1 MQVKRNKIKLDRK
14 YITKA
19 LDKESLLKIIA
30 SNNPGIVHRIYLLQN
45 DLKKRQTFLEVTN
58 CDRYIIN
65 ANISTN
71 YAYAGDAK
79 KQAEVIGFMRDLVKK
94 RPEFIINFSI
104 QRREDMKD
112 VFNFK
117 HVTTNLKELVELMD
131 KLELKVHQL
140 CKANTY

>member
-1 MQVKRNKIKLDRK
+1 MQIKRNKIRLDKK

-19 LDKESLLKIIA
+19 LDRESLLKIIA

-45 DLKKRQTFLEVTN
+45 ELKKRQDFLEVIDS
-58 CDRYIIN
+58 DRYIIN
-65 ANISTN
+65 ANVSTN

-79 KQAEVIGFMRDLVKK
+79 KQAEVIGFMRDLVRK

-104 QRREDMKD
+104 QRKQDMKD

-117 HVTTNLKELVELMD
+117 HVTTNVNEVVELMD

>member
-1 MQVKRNKIKLDRK
+1 MQVKRNKIKLDKK

-19 LDKESLLKIIA
+19 LDKESLGKVIT
-30 SNNPGIVHRIYLLQN
+30 SDNPGIVHRIYLLQN
-45 DLKKRQTFLEVTN
+45 DLKKRQDFLEVT
-58 CDRYIIN
+58 DSDKYIVN
-65 ANISTN
+65 ANVSTN
-71 YAYAGDAK
+71 YAYAGAAK
-79 KQAEVIGFMRDLVKK
+79 RQAEVIGFMRDLVRK

-104 QRREDMKD
+104 QRKQEMKD

-117 HVTTNLKELVELMD
+117 HVTTNVNEVVELMN

>member
-1 MQVKRNKIKLDRK
+1 MQIKRNKIRLDKK

-19 LDKESLLKIIA
+19 IDRESLLKIIA

-45 DLKKRQTFLEVTN
+45 ELKKRQDFLEVIDS
-58 CDRYIIN
+58 DRYIIN
-65 ANISTN
+65 ANVSTN

-79 KQAEVIGFMRDLVKK
+79 KQAEVIGFMRDLVRK

-104 QRREDMKD
+104 QRKQDMKD

-117 HVTTNLKELVELMD
+117 HVTTNVNEVVELMD

>member
-1 MQVKRNKIKLDRK
+1 MQIKRNKIKLDKK

-19 LDKESLLKIIA
+19 LDRESLLKII
-30 SNNPGIVHRIYLLQN
+30 SSDNPGIVHRIYLLQN
-45 DLKKRQTFLEVTN
+45 NLKKRQDFLEVTDS
-58 CDRYIIN
+58 DRYIIN
-65 ANISTN
+65 ANVSTN

-79 KQAEVIGFMRDLVKK
+79 KQAEVISFMRDLVRK

-104 QRREDMKD
+104 QRKQDMKD

-117 HVTTNLKELVELMD
+117 HVTTNVNEVVELMD